1 MLAEGRHGRRRG
13 GLEALFR
20 GDSGLVLTFALG
32 LWFAGVMTVLVMA
45 VGTGVTVAALSLSAL
60 GLRASC
66 LRPRGLG
73 VARRTRSRLPRL
85 SRRRLDRLYGRDA
98 PLGGA

>member
-1 MLAEGRHGRRRG
+1 MAEGRHGRRRG

-60 GLRASC
+60 GFRVPLVSALGALGLRAGPVRASSA
-66 LRPRGLG
+66 
-73 VARRTRSRLPRL
+73 VSA
-85 SRRRLDRLYGRDA
+85 A
-98 PLGGA
+98 